1 MNKLKFIPVLA
12 VVALLSACGTK
23 SEAVKAPK
31 FDKEGAEVQYTEFMT
46 DLTENAQAL
55 DIMGDKKAASFEMK
69 SEAVELQSNVLK
81 RDGKNFNSESRFEQE
96 TNSGQYDSKS
106 LVGKE
111 KVNRTVTEE
120 YETTDYHYRR
130 VNNTKFN
137 GSVQEVV
144 HGDVHYLGSVDID
157 CHVVGLMDEVTDEKP
172 FDTLID
178 QYVKGDVYYYGGL
191 NRAEGVFVSLSSLSE
206 EALVNYTFNKN
217 DKTFTFTY
225 KLEQLAQEEK
235 NDQDEVVFVSDYV
248 VYTKTQ
254 MTFNGGN
261 YKISQ
266 YYETKNVM
274 TYKMDV
280 MQNNTQY
287 YADDVIE
294 DISKGSYSASFT
306 SKEVNL
312 KPASTEGFMFM
323 VW

>member
-31 FDKEGAEVQYTEFMT
+31 FDKEGAEVQYTEFMAG
-46 DLTENAQAL
+46 LSENAQAL

-69 SEAVELQSNVLK
+69 AEAAEFQSNVLK
-81 RDGKNFNSESRFEQE
+81 RDGKNFYSESRFEEE

-111 KVNRTVTEE
+111 KTNRTVTED

-144 HGDVHYLGSVDID
+144 RGDVHYLGSVDID

-172 FDTLID
+172 FNALMD

-191 NRAEGVFVSLSSLSE
+191 NRAEGVFESLASLSE

-248 VYTKTQ
+248 VYAKTQ
-254 MTFNGGN
+254 MTFNGDN

-274 TYKMDV
+274 TYKMDI
-280 MQNNTQY
+280 MQSNTQY

-294 DISKGSYSASFT
+294 DISKGSFSASFT

>member
-31 FDKEGAEVQYTEFMT
+31 FDKEGSEVQYTEFMAG
-46 DLTENAQAL
+46 LSENAQAL

-81 RDGKNFNSESRFEQE
+81 RNGKNFYGESRFEQE

-111 KVNRTVTEE
+111 KTNRTVTED

-144 HGDVHYLGSVDID
+144 RGDVHYLGSVDID

-172 FDTLID
+172 FEKLMD

-191 NRAEGVFVSLSSLSE
+191 NRAEGVFVSLSSVSE
-206 EALVNYTFNKN
+206 EDLVNYTFNKN
-217 DKTFTFTY
+217 DKTFTYTY

-248 VYTKTQ
+248 VYAKTQ

-274 TYKMDV
+274 TYKMDI
-280 MQNNTQY
+280 MQSNTQY

-294 DISKGSYSASFT
+294 DISKGSYSATFT

>member
-31 FDKEGAEVQYTEFMT
+31 FDKEGAEVQYTEFMAG
-46 DLTENAQAL
+46 LSENAQAL

-69 SEAVELQSNVLK
+69 SEAADLQSNVLK
-81 RDGKNFNSESRFEQE
+81 RDGKNFYSEYRFEEE

-111 KVNRTVTEE
+111 KTNRTVTED

-144 HGDVHYLGSVDID
+144 RDDVHYLGSVDID

-172 FDTLID
+172 FNALMD

-206 EALVNYTFNKN
+206 EELVNYTFNKN

-235 NDQDEVVFVSDYV
+235 NDQDEVVFVTDYV
-248 VYTKTQ
+248 VYAKTQ

-274 TYKMDV
+274 TYKMDI
-280 MQNNTQY
+280 MQSNTQY

>member
-31 FDKEGAEVQYTEFMT
+31 FDKEGAEIQYTEFMAG
-46 DLTENAQAL
+46 LSENAQAL

-69 SEAVELQSNVLK
+69 SEAADLQSNVLK
-81 RDGKNFNSESRFEQE
+81 RDGKNFYSEYRFEQE

-111 KVNRTVTEE
+111 KTNRTVTED

-144 HGDVHYLGSVDID
+144 YGDVHYLGSVDID
-157 CHVVGLMDEVTDEKP
+157 CHVFGLMDEVTDEKP
-172 FDTLID
+172 FNALMD

-206 EALVNYTFNKN
+206 EELVNYTFNKN

-248 VYTKTQ
+248 VYAKTQ

-274 TYKMDV
+274 TYKMDI
-280 MQNNTQY
+280 MQSNTQY

-294 DISKGSYSASFT
+294 DISKGSFSASFT

>member
-31 FDKEGAEVQYTEFMT
+31 FDKEGAEVQYTEFMAG
-46 DLTENAQAL
+46 LSENAQTL
-55 DIMGDKKAASFEMK
+55 DIIGDKKAASFEMK
-69 SEAVELQSNVLK
+69 SEAAELQSNVLK
-81 RDGKNFNSESRFEQE
+81 RDGKNFYSESRFEQE

-111 KVNRTVTEE
+111 KTNRTVTED

-144 HGDVHYLGSVDID
+144 RDDVHYLGSVDID

-172 FDTLID
+172 FNALMD

-206 EALVNYTFNKN
+206 EELVNYTFNKN

-235 NDQDEVVFVSDYV
+235 NDQDEVVFVTDYV
-248 VYTKTQ
+248 VYAKTQ

-274 TYKMDV
+274 TYKMDI
-280 MQNNTQY
+280 MQSNTQY